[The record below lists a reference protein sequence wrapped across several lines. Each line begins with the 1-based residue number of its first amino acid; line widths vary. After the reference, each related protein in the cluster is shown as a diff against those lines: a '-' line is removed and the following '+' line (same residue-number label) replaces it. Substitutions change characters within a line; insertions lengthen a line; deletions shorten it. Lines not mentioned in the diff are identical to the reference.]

1 MFIETTRKIRLNDE
15 EKEALNKAQKI
26 VDDIF
31 YKMANLKDKIDIED
45 DVADTLDDLQATINT
60 II

>member
-1 MFIETTRKIRLNDE
+1 MIIETTRKIKLNDE
-15 EKEALNKAQKI
+15 EKEVLNKVQKI

-31 YKMANLKDKIDIED
+31 YKKANLKDKIDLED
-45 DVADTLDDLQATINT
+45 DVADILDDLQATINT